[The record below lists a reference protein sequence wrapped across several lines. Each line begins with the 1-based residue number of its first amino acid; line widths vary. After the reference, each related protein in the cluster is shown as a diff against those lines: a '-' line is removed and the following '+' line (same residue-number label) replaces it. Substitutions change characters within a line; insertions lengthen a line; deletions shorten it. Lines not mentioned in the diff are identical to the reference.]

1 MKYSTARSVFAER
14 IIFFTGLSIS
24 MISLI
29 FTIRLIVDTSFRMAY
44 PFIPQ
49 ISEGLKLSI
58 TAFSWLLTIRST
70 SGLLGPAIGTLADRL
85 GRRNVMGA
93 ALLIQFVGMA
103 GMALAKGWW
112 SALPMFLVGVATNA
126 YLPSQQAYISDQVP
140 YERRGRALASVD
152 IAFAISGI
160 LVMPVI
166 GWMMNIWG
174 WRMPFAVLSVFSL
187 IAAALIWRKLPASET
202 RAHATSEPQPMRIL
216 LRQTNVLASMGVS
229 MLLFTAVGIFMT
241 FWSIW
246 LSADYGLDA
255 LGLGL
260 TANRIGFSELTGA
273 ILAGLFIDRVGK
285 RRGSLISLAVGA
297 IILGLLPVFSIS
309 LASSRTTLLLT
320 VLWIEMS
327 IVALFP
333 LYGEQAPESRATIFS
348 LVALGNAVGLGL
360 GPPLTA
366 ALWQWRGLSA
376 VTTVGAISMLLA
388 FVGVWLFLH
397 DQAKV

>member
-1 MKYSTARSVFAER
+1 LKYSTARSAFAER
-14 IIFFTGLSIS
+14 IIYYTGLSIS

-29 FTIRLIVDTSFRMAY
+29 FVIRLVVDTSFRMAY

-49 ISEGLKLSI
+49 ISAGLNLSV
-58 TAFSWLLTIRST
+58 ASFGWLLTIRST
-70 SGLLGPAIGTLADRL
+70 SGLLGPAIGRLADRI
-85 GRRNVMGA
+85 GRRNIMGA

-112 SALPMFLVGVATNA
+112 GALPMFLVGVATNA
-126 YLPSQQAYISDQVP
+126 FLPSQQAYISDQVP

-160 LVMPVI
+160 VVMPAI

-174 WRMPFAVLSVFSL
+174 WRIPFAVLSVLSL
-187 IAAALIWRKLPASET
+187 IAAVLIWRKLPASET
-202 RAHATSEPQPMRIL
+202 RTRSMAEPQRMGAL
-216 LRQTNVLASMGVS
+216 LRQPNVLASAVVS
-229 MLLFTAVGIFMT
+229 MLLFAGVGIFMT

-246 LSADYGLDA
+246 LSADYELDA

-260 TANRIGFSELTGA
+260 TANRIGFAELAGA

-285 RRGSLISLAVGA
+285 RRGSLISLAIGA
-297 IILGLLPVFSIS
+297 IFFGLLPGFSLTLS
-309 LASSRTTLLLT
+309 SSRIMLLLT
-320 VLWIEMS
+320 VLWVEMS
-327 IVALFP
+327 IVSLFP
-333 LYGEQAPESRATIFS
+333 LYAEQAPDARATIFS

-388 FVGVWLFLH
+388 FGGVWLFLH
-397 DQAKV
+397 DQAET

>member
-1 MKYSTARSVFAER
+1 MKYSTARSAFAER
-14 IIFFTGLSIS
+14 IIYYTGLSIS

-29 FTIRLIVDTSFRMAY
+29 FVIRLVVDTSFRMAY

-49 ISEGLKLSI
+49 ISAGLNLSV
-58 TAFSWLLTIRST
+58 ASFGWLLTIRST
-70 SGLLGPAIGTLADRL
+70 SGLLGPAIGRLADRI
-85 GRRNVMGA
+85 GRRNIMGA

-112 SALPMFLVGVATNA
+112 GALPMFLVGVATNA
-126 YLPSQQAYISDQVP
+126 FLPSQQAYISDQVP

-160 LVMPVI
+160 VVMPAI

-174 WRMPFAVLSVFSL
+174 WRIPFAVLSVLSL
-187 IAAALIWRKLPASET
+187 IAAVLIWRKLPASET
-202 RAHATSEPQPMRIL
+202 RTRSMAEPQRMGAL
-216 LRQTNVLASMGVS
+216 LRQPNVLASAVVS
-229 MLLFTAVGIFMT
+229 MLLFAGVGIFMT

-246 LSADYGLDA
+246 LSADYELDA

-260 TANRIGFSELTGA
+260 TANRIGFAELAGA
-273 ILAGLFIDRVGK
+273 ILTGLFIDRVGK
-285 RRGSLISLAVGA
+285 RRGSLISLAIGA
-297 IILGLLPVFSIS
+297 IFFGLLPGFSLTLS
-309 LASSRTTLLLT
+309 SSRIMLLLT
-320 VLWIEMS
+320 VLWVEMS
-327 IVALFP
+327 IVSLFP
-333 LYGEQAPESRATIFS
+333 LYAEQAPDARATIFS

-388 FVGVWLFLH
+388 FGGVWLFLH
-397 DQAKV
+397 DQAET

>member
-1 MKYSTARSVFAER
+1 
-14 IIFFTGLSIS
+14 

-29 FTIRLIVDTSFRMAY
+29 FVIRLVVDTSFRMAY

-49 ISEGLKLSI
+49 ISAGLNLSV
-58 TAFSWLLTIRST
+58 ASFGWLLTIRST
-70 SGLLGPAIGTLADRL
+70 SGLLGPAIGRLADRI
-85 GRRNVMGA
+85 GRRNIMGA

-112 SALPMFLVGVATNA
+112 GALPMFLVGVATNA
-126 YLPSQQAYISDQVP
+126 FLPSQQAYISDQVP

-160 LVMPVI
+160 VVMPAI

-174 WRMPFAVLSVFSL
+174 WRIPFAVLSVLSL
-187 IAAALIWRKLPASET
+187 IAAVLIWRKLPASET
-202 RAHATSEPQPMRIL
+202 RTRSMAEPQRMGAL
-216 LRQTNVLASMGVS
+216 LRQPNVLASAVVS
-229 MLLFTAVGIFMT
+229 MLLFAGVGIFMT

-246 LSADYGLDA
+246 LSADYELDA

-260 TANRIGFSELTGA
+260 TANRIGFAELAGA

-285 RRGSLISLAVGA
+285 RRGSLISLAIGA
-297 IILGLLPVFSIS
+297 IFFGLLPGFSLTLS
-309 LASSRTTLLLT
+309 SSRIMLLLT
-320 VLWIEMS
+320 VLWVEMS
-327 IVALFP
+327 IVSLFP
-333 LYGEQAPESRATIFS
+333 LYAEQAPDARATIFS

-388 FVGVWLFLH
+388 FGGVWLFLH
-397 DQAKV
+397 DQAET